1 MFFTIFHLAKFKNY
15 NLNVTEVRDSDFKNA
30 FPGIFNLTVGILLL
44 NKNRCLGLFQISTIV
59 SHQTNFSAQKKE
71 FEAEKAKKRK
81 ARAKSASPKK
91 ARK

>member
-1 MFFTIFHLAKFKNY
+1 MSWYGAVLRFQ
-15 NLNVTEVRDSDFKNA
+15 NLCDHSVPAQMVRW
-30 FPGIFNLTVGILLL
+30 LL
-44 NKNRCLGLFQISTIV
+44 NKNRFLGLSQIGIIV